1 MSRRWQAQSAD
12 GIMQEIP
19 GVGII
24 STWST
29 KTTPTNAA
37 NPAGYA
43 PGCRWYFTPVNGP
56 PKQYVNIGGNGMYV
70 GNVQN
75 TVANW
80 IESDPTSGGQSQFGL
95 STGSLFGNTQATLYR
110 TTLGATTSST
120 PAGISPSATG
130 ANKIVDVFTLPANA
144 FDAIGRTLTFTVFA
158 NITAAVVGSL
168 SIYANPSN
176 VITWPVNPAVN
187 GTNSGIASKTDG
199 TITMTGGTLICSTA
213 AQTMGAAGEMILQG
227 QIVATGVSTQE
238 ACTTNVIF
246 GAASGGT
253 GGGVNNAWTDTT
265 ITSTA
270 AIVFVIVAQ
279 IATAATDL
287 IYNGCLIQGLN

>member
-29 KTTPTNAA
+29 KATPTNAA
-37 NPAGYA
+37 NPAGYG

-56 PKQYVNIGGNGMYV
+56 PKQYVNIGGNGMYI
-70 GNVQN
+70 GNLQN

-80 IESDPTSGGQSQFGL
+80 IESDPTSAGQSQFGL
-95 STGSLFGNTQATLYR
+95 STGSLFGNSQATLYR
-110 TTLGATTSST
+110 TTLGATTAST

-158 NITAAVVGSL
+158 NVTSTVAAVISV
-168 SIYANPSN
+168 YANPSN
-176 VITWPVNPAVN
+176 VITWPSNPSVN

-199 TITMTGGTLICSTA
+199 TVTMTGGTLVIGTGS
-213 AQTMGAAGEMILQG
+213 QTMPVAGELILQG
-227 QIVATGVSTQE
+227 QLVATGVSTQE
-238 ACTTNVIF
+238 ALTTNVVTST
-246 GAASGGT
+246 ASAGT
-253 GGGVNNAWTDTT
+253 GVGANNVWQDTT

-270 AIVFVIVAQ
+270 AIVFVIVVQ
-279 IATAATDL
+279 VATAAADL